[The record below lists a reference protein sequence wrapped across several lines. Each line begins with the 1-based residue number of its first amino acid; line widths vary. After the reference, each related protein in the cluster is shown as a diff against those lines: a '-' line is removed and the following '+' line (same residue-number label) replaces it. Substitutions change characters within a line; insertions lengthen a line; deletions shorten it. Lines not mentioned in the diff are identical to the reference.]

1 MVLSL
6 KHFFFFLQHIMY
18 WWDPAYIGGTFMLE
32 EKENEEQD
40 ELEELKT
47 YSIEEYV
54 KMRREQSKKKTNNMK
69 KN

>member
-1 MVLSL
+1 
-6 KHFFFFLQHIMY
+6 
-18 WWDPAYIGGTFMLE
+18 MLE